1 MEIIPLPKSVEVVED
16 DGQRAVLTVSPC
28 YPGYGVTLGNALR
41 RVLLSSLPGAAITEV
56 SIKGSNH
63 EFTSL
68 PHIKEDVVSIILNL
82 KLVRVKLEGDEPMT
96 ITLKV
101 KGEKQ
106 ITAKEFKTP
115 SQVTVING
123 DQLIAT
129 QTDKNAEFELE
140 AVVSP
145 GRGYIPVENREKE
158 KRDIGRIAI
167 DAIYT
172 PVKTVNFRSEHVRVE
187 QMTNYDKLFLEIIT
201 DGSIAPVEAFGHAA
215 DVLANQFDFLRNSL
229 RGAIKATGT
238 EKINDKVNENIDEPA
253 PKKRKTKETKE
264 AKDE

>member
-1 MEIIPLPKSVEVVED
+1 MEIIPLPKSVEVLED
-16 DGQRAVLTVSPC
+16 DGQRAVLTVGPC

-68 PHIKEDVVSIILNL
+68 PSIKEDVVSIILNL
-82 KLVRVKLEGDEPMT
+82 KLVRAKLEGDEPMV
-96 ITLKV
+96 ISLKV

-106 ITAKEFKTP
+106 ITAKDFKVP
-115 SQVTVING
+115 SQVKIING
-123 DQLIAT
+123 DQIIAT

-172 PVKTVNFRSEHVRVE
+172 PVKTINFRTEHVRVE

-201 DGSIAPVEAFGHAA
+201 DGSITPTDAFRYAA
-215 DVLANQFDFLRNSL
+215 NILANQFDFLRNSA
-229 RGAIKATGT
+229 GGEVVEAPVIESVVEAT
-238 EKINDKVNENIDEPA
+238 EPVNEPDEVI
-253 PKKRKTKETKE
+253 PKKKKAKE